1 MYLWSNKKNES
12 AEKTGF
18 WNAFK
23 GVGSNLYEANVFIPI
38 RDDLAGVTMYNRES
52 VPESRYS
59 DVAQQ
64 YEDNKRRVTINDEF
78 KSGERKTN
86 W

>member
-1 MYLWSNKKNES
+1 
-12 AEKTGF
+12 
-18 WNAFK
+18 
-23 GVGSNLYEANVFIPI
+23 
-38 RDDLAGVTMYNRES
+38 MYNRES

-86 W
+86 